1 MDTTF
6 DIRDVAKRIKDARIK
21 KNLTQMN
28 LADEMG
34 VSYQAVS
41 NWERGNSMPDIS
53 KLRELCD
60 ILDIS
65 IDYLLSGKLSAAVEK
80 AIDRMEGKPTKI
92 TAEELSAAAAV
103 LPPSEVGE
111 MTEEIVSLGEEISF
125 HSLCALAP
133 HIDENILE
141 RMADKAENVDL
152 SGLTGLAPFLKN
164 GTVDRLAARLTDTEI
179 DPCLLTGLAPFVNEQ
194 TLDELADRVQH
205 IDVVSLTG
213 LAPFLSDSTTNRL
226 AGQITDEKID
236 PHLLTGLAPF
246 LSRQAVD
253 NLAAKITAID
263 FNALTALSPFLSQ
276 QLVNTLAAKIN
287 T

>member
-21 KNLTQMN
+21 KDLTQMN
-28 LADEMG
+28 LADGMG

-53 KLRELCD
+53 KLRELCG

-65 IDYLLSGKLSAAVEK
+65 IDYLLSGELSAAVKK
-80 AIDRMEGKPTKI
+80 AMDNMEGKPTKI

-141 RMADKAENVDL
+141 RMADKAEEVDL
-152 SGLTGLAPFLKN
+152 SGLIGLAPFLRD
-164 GTVDRLAARLTDTEI
+164 GTVDRLAARITDSEI
-179 DPCLLTGLAPFVNEQ
+179 DPHLLTGLAPFVNEQ
-194 TLDELADRVQH
+194 TLDKLADRVLYV
-205 IDVVSLTG
+205 DVVSLTG
-213 LAPFLSDSTTNRL
+213 LAPFLGDSTVDRL
-226 AGQITDEKID
+226 AAQITDVETD
-236 PHLLTGLAPF
+236 PHLLLGLAPF
-246 LSRQAVD
+246 LSRQAAD
-253 NLAAKITAID
+253 KLAERITAID
-263 FNALTALSPFLSQ
+263 FNSLSALAPFLSQ
-276 QLVNTLAAKIN
+276 QTVNTLAAKIN

>member
-21 KNLTQMN
+21 KDLTQMN

-53 KLRELCD
+53 KLRELCG

-65 IDYLLSGKLSAAVEK
+65 IDYLLSGEMSAAVKK
-80 AIDRMEGKPTKI
+80 AIDNMEGKPTKM
-92 TAEELSAAAAV
+92 TAEELSTAATL
-103 LPPSEVGE
+103 LPPSEAGE
-111 MTEEIVSLGEEISF
+111 LTEEVMAVCEEISLS
-125 HSLCALAP
+125 SLCTLAP
-133 HIDENILE
+133 HIDESILE
-141 RMADKAENVDL
+141 RIADKVEKVDL
-152 SGLTGLAPFLKN
+152 SGLIGLAPFLRDE
-164 GTVDRLAARLTDTEI
+164 TVDRLAARITDSEI

-194 TLDELADRVQH
+194 TLDKLVDRVQY

-213 LAPFLSDSTTNRL
+213 LAPFLGDSTVDKL
-226 AGQITDEKID
+226 AAQITDGDTD
-236 PHLLTGLAPF
+236 PHLLLGLAPF
-246 LSRQAVD
+246 LSRQAAD
-253 NLAAKITAID
+253 KLAERITAID
-263 FNALTALSPFLSQ
+263 FNSLSALAPFLSQ
-276 QLVNTLAAKIN
+276 QTVNTLAAKIN